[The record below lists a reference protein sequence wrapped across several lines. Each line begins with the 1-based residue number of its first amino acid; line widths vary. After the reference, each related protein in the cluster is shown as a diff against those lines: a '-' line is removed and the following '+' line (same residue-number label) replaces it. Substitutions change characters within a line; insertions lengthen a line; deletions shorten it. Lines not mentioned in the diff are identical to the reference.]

1 MPAVNWDEERI
12 AAETLRYL
20 GAAGAGAEL
29 TAQARRAARELQ
41 AWAEPRWAFRLDRV
55 LPAAG
60 GMALP
65 NMNLALP
72 GELASRMLGDC
83 ERAVLLVCTLGA
95 RFAARLRQLAARSMA
110 EAVVADACGSA
121 MVEAACDRAEE
132 EIAARY
138 APLYLTDR
146 FSPGYGDLPLH
157 VQAPLTA
164 AVEAE
169 KLLGVTVTDSFLL
182 NPAKT
187 VTAVIGLS
195 QRPQPARVRGCA
207 HCNLR
212 ESCRLRRKGESC
224 AV

>member
-1 MPAVNWDEERI
+1 MPFVNWDEEKI
-12 AAETLRYL
+12 TAEALRYL
-20 GAAGAGAEL
+20 GAAGAGEDL
-29 TAQARRAARELQ
+29 TEQVRRVLRELQ
-41 AWAEPRWAFRLDRV
+41 DCAAPRWAFRLYRV
-55 LPAAG
+55 FPMDD
-60 GMALP
+60 GMELP
-65 NMNLALP
+65 NAHLELP
-72 GELASRMLGDC
+72 GELASRMLRDC

-95 RFAARLRQLAARSMA
+95 RFASRLRHLAARSMA
-110 EAVVADACGSA
+110 EAVIADACGSA
-121 MVEAACDRAEE
+121 MVEAACDRAEM

-138 APLYLTDR
+138 APMHLTDR
-146 FSPGYGDLPLH
+146 FSPGYGDLPLS

-169 KLLGVTVTDSFLL
+169 KLLGVTVTDSCLL

-195 QRPQPARVRGCA
+195 ERPQPARVRGCA

-212 ESCRLRRKGESC
+212 ESCRLRQKGESC